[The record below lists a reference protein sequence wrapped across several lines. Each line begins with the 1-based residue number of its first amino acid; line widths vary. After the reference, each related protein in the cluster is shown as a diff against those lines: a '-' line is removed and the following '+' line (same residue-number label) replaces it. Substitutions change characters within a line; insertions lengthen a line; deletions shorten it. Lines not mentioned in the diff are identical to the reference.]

1 MRLAGL
7 SVLIMI
13 FLNSFCAGPNQEVM
27 KRARGH
33 RDLGISYLN
42 EGNYSQALKEL
53 KEAEQLYEDDPELQ
67 NALGLVYYAKGA
79 MAEAEMH
86 YKKAISLKNDYSEA
100 HNNLGVLYLNAGR
113 LDEAISE
120 FKEALKNIEYAT
132 PERAYMN
139 MGWAYYK
146 KKNYAEAEL
155 NLKRAIQSAPDFF
168 IAHYNLG
175 VVYKD
180 TGNYKSAIREFKLA
194 IKYFPK
200 YVDAY
205 YELAQTYLKIKR
217 SEYALPMFKKVCELS
232 PESEYCERSAQYIK
246 ILQK

>member
-1 MRLAGL
+1 MEFIKVC
-7 SVLIMI
+7 VLIMI
-13 FLNSFCAGPNQEVM
+13 FLNFSCAGTKQEVV
-27 KRARGH
+27 KRASGH
-33 RDLGISYLN
+33 RDIGISYLN

-53 KEAEQLYEDDPELQ
+53 KEAEKLYEDDPELQ

-79 MAEAEMH
+79 IAEAEMH
-86 YKKAISLKNDYSEA
+86 YKKAIKLKNDYSEA

-120 FKEALKNIEYAT
+120 FNEALKNIGYAT

-146 KKNYAEAEL
+146 KKNYMEAEL
-155 NLKRAIQSAPDFF
+155 NLKRAIQNAPDFF

-175 VVYKD
+175 VLYKD
-180 TGNYKSAIREFKLA
+180 IGNYKSAVKAFKLA

-200 YVDAY
+200 YVEAY

-217 SEYALPMFKKVCELS
+217 SEYALPMFEKVCELA

-246 ILQK
+246 MLKK